1 MTTTAFKLKYLTN
14 VGFCADQ
21 GGRGFQLPTA
31 MAIRG
36 DGRIFVASRSNGI
49 AKEIVGI
56 QMVSRNH
63 DFFGQIGDYGK
74 SEGQM
79 MWPSAVALDDEGNV
93 FLADDYLNKITV
105 FDSEGRV
112 LSSWGIKGAGE
123 GEFNGPSGLLCRG
136 EHLLVVDHRN
146 HRVQTYNKEGVFIKQ
161 WGSYGHGEGELDLPW
176 GISGDREGYVYLADW
191 RNDRIQ
197 KFSDDGRFVASYGQ
211 SGHGD
216 GQLHRPSDVDV
227 DSDGNVYVADWGNQ
241 RLQVFDSEGRF
252 LAKERGQA
260 DLNPWAVEYLDA
272 QQDEKRAR
280 ESYVPVFEVDT
291 DDPSEVSA
299 RIESYFWDPIAVALD
314 EEERVYVLETNRH
327 RFQVFERV

>member
-74 SEGQM
+74 AEGQM

-93 FLADDYLNKITV
+93 FLADDYLNRVTV
-105 FDSEGRV
+105 FDSEGRA

-146 HRVQTYNKEGVFIKQ
+146 HRVQTYNKEGVFIEQ
-161 WGSYGHGEGELDLPW
+161 WGSYGRGEGELDLPW
-176 GISGDREGYVYLADW
+176 GISGDRDGYIYLADW

-216 GQLHRPSDVDV
+216 GQLHRPSDVAV